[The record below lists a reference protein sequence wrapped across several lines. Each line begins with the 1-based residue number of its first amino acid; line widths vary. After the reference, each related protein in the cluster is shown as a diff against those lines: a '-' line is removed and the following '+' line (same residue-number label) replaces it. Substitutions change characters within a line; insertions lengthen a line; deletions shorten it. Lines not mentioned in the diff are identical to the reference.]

1 MMRPGL
7 ARPPEPP
14 PSRAQQLLKAFR
26 ETARRL
32 ALSAGAWR
40 ARMLRVWLWVAS
52 ELTDDPRHP
61 RIGKR
66 KTKSKS
72 KSAAQVPS
80 AGRP

>member
-1 MMRPGL
+1 MMRPG
-7 ARPPEPP
+7 AQTPGPPLSP
-14 PSRAQQLLKAFR
+14 AQYLISAFR
-26 ETARRL
+26 VTARRL

-40 ARMLRVWLWVAS
+40 TRMLRLWRWVAD

-66 KTKSKS
+66 KRKSKT
-72 KSAAQVPS
+72 KGAWHLDR